1 MKPISRLFSYI
12 KKYPFFLISSL
23 ICALIF
29 VTSMCLTPL
38 LFGKAIDE
46 ITFTFKTSILILNDR
61 FYFYL
66 IFAGILIVL
75 VLIFEFLFEYL
86 NSLFV
91 EKVTKDIKDDVFK
104 KLNEVSISYIDS
116 NYHGDLVSRVI
127 NDTDNINIALVSGF
141 RQLYQGII
149 QILVTFVVMFVLN
162 WILGIVVVVLTPFG
176 FFITYSLAHKT
187 NKYFKGQA
195 KIVGEMGAIAL
206 EDINNIDLIKSFNYE
221 DDALENFKSQNGELY
236 KVGQKAQFSGSLTNP
251 ITRLVNN
258 STYAIVGMV
267 AALLCAFT
275 FKDGNILL
283 GASCTVGTILTF
295 IQFSNQFA
303 KPFNEISSCVPEIQT
318 GLSSLK
324 RINDVLNEEKDVNEG
339 KEKVENV
346 IKTIDFEHVDFGYTK
361 DKLVIKGLNL
371 EVKEGQKIAIVGPT
385 GCGKTTIINLLL
397 RFYDPT
403 NGQIKFDNL
412 DTKDILKES
421 LRKSFGMVL
430 QDTWIFSGTVRENI
444 IYGKKDASEE
454 EIIEATKKANC
465 YDFIMRLP
473 NGFDT
478 YIDDYSGLSV
488 GQKQLISIARVML
501 VNPKIMILDEATSNI
516 DTRTEMK
523 ISAAFNILMKG
534 KTAFVIAHR
543 LSTIVNSDLILVMKD
558 GKIIEKF
565 HPELPEKLVN
575 VVKCKNPRC
584 ITSIEQELP
593 HICELT
599 DRENVVYR
607 CKYCEEQV
615 NR

>member
-1 MKPISRLFSYI
+1 MKPIKRLFSYI
-12 KKYPFFLISSL
+12 KKYPLFLIASL
-23 ICALIF
+23 LCALIF
-29 VTSMCLTPL
+29 VTSMCLTPF

-46 ITFTFKTSILILNDR
+46 ITFALENSISL
-61 FYFYL
+61 FETKFVFYL
-66 IFAGILIVL
+66 SFAGILIFLVL
-75 VLIFEFLFEYL
+75 VFEFCFEFL

-91 EKVTKDIKDDVFK
+91 EKVTKEIKDDIFS
-104 KLNEVSISYIDS
+104 KLNKVPISYIDS

-127 NDTDNINIALVSGF
+127 NDSDNINVALISGF
-141 RQLYQGII
+141 RQFYQGVI
-149 QILVTFVVMFVLN
+149 QIIVTFVVMFVLN
-162 WILGIVVVVLTPFG
+162 WILGFVVVVLTPFG
-176 FFITYSLAHKT
+176 FMITYLLAHKT

-195 KIVGEMGAIAL
+195 KIVGEMGAISL

-221 DDALENFKSQNGELY
+221 ENAYEAFKTQNDALY

-267 AALLCAFT
+267 AAILCALS
-275 FKDGNILL
+275 FKDNNMIL

-303 KPFNEISSCVPEIQT
+303 KPFNEISSCIPEIQT
-318 GLSSLK
+318 GFSSLK
-324 RINDVLNEEKDVNEG
+324 RINNVLNESNDVNDG
-339 KEKVENV
+339 KEKINEV
-346 IKTIDFEHVDFGYTK
+346 IKKIEFNHVDFGYSK
-361 DKLVIKGLNL
+361 EKLVIKDFNI

-397 RFYDPT
+397 RFYDPSQ
-403 NGQIKFDNL
+403 GSISFDNL
-412 DTKDILKES
+412 NTKDILKES
-421 LRKSFGMVL
+421 LRSSFGMVL

-523 ISAAFNILMKG
+523 ISAAFNILMEG
-534 KTAFVIAHR
+534 KTSFVIAHR
-543 LSTIVNSDLILVMKD
+543 LSTIIHSDLILVMKD
-558 GKIIEKF
+558 GEIIEQGK
-565 HPELPEKLVN
+565 HDELLAKHGFYYDLYN
-575 VVKCKNPRC
+575 AQYSKIN
-584 ITSIEQELP
+584 
-593 HICELT
+593 
-599 DRENVVYR
+599 
-607 CKYCEEQV
+607 
-615 NR
+615 

>member
-1 MKPISRLFSYI
+1 MKPIKRLFSYI
-12 KKYPFFLISSL
+12 KKYPLFLIASL
-23 ICALIF
+23 LCALIF

-46 ITFTFKTSILILNDR
+46 ITFALENSISL
-61 FYFYL
+61 FETKFVFYL
-66 IFAGILIVL
+66 SFAGILIFLVL
-75 VLIFEFLFEYL
+75 VFEFCFEFL

-91 EKVTKDIKDDVFK
+91 EKVTKEIKDDIFS
-104 KLNEVSISYIDS
+104 KLNKVPISYIDS

-127 NDTDNINIALVSGF
+127 NDSDNINVALISGF
-141 RQLYQGII
+141 RQFYQGVI
-149 QILVTFVVMFVLN
+149 QIIVTFVVMFVLN
-162 WILGIVVVVLTPFG
+162 WILGLVVVVLTPFG
-176 FFITYSLAHKT
+176 FMITYLLAHKT

-195 KIVGEMGAIAL
+195 KIVGEMGAISL

-221 DDALENFKSQNGELY
+221 ENAYEAFKTQNDALY

-267 AALLCAFT
+267 AAILCALS
-275 FKDGNILL
+275 FKDNNIIL

-318 GLSSLK
+318 GFSSLK
-324 RINDVLNEEKDVNEG
+324 RINNVLNESNDVNDG
-339 KEKVENV
+339 KEKINEV
-346 IKTIDFEHVDFGYTK
+346 IKKIEFNHVDFGYNK
-361 DKLVIKGLNL
+361 EKLVIKDFNI

-397 RFYDPT
+397 RFYDPSQ
-403 NGQIKFDNL
+403 GSISFDNL
-412 DTKDILKES
+412 NTKDILKES
-421 LRKSFGMVL
+421 LRSSFGMVL

-523 ISAAFNILMKG
+523 ISAAFNILMEG
-534 KTAFVIAHR
+534 KTSFVIAHR
-543 LSTIVNSDLILVMKD
+543 LSTIIHSDLILVMKD
-558 GKIIEKF
+558 GEIIEQGK
-565 HPELPEKLVN
+565 HDELLAKHGFYYDLYN
-575 VVKCKNPRC
+575 AQYSKIN
-584 ITSIEQELP
+584 
-593 HICELT
+593 
-599 DRENVVYR
+599 
-607 CKYCEEQV
+607 
-615 NR
+615 

>member
-1 MKPISRLFSYI
+1 MKPIKRLFSYI
-12 KKYPFFLISSL
+12 KKYPLFLIASL
-23 ICALIF
+23 LCALIF

-46 ITFTFKTSILILNDR
+46 ITFALENSISL
-61 FYFYL
+61 FETKFVFYL
-66 IFAGILIVL
+66 SFAGILIFLVL
-75 VLIFEFLFEYL
+75 VFEFCFEFL

-91 EKVTKDIKDDVFK
+91 EKVTKEIKDDIFS
-104 KLNEVSISYIDS
+104 KLNKVPISYIDS

-127 NDTDNINIALVSGF
+127 NDSDNINVALISGF
-141 RQLYQGII
+141 RQFYQGVI
-149 QILVTFVVMFVLN
+149 QIIVTFVVMFVLN
-162 WILGIVVVVLTPFG
+162 WILGLVVVVLTPFG
-176 FFITYSLAHKT
+176 FMITYLLAHKT

-195 KIVGEMGAIAL
+195 KIVGEMGAISL

-221 DDALENFKSQNGELY
+221 ENAYEAFKTQNDALY

-267 AALLCAFT
+267 AAILCALS
-275 FKDGNILL
+275 FKDNNMIL

-318 GLSSLK
+318 GFSSLK
-324 RINDVLNEEKDVNEG
+324 RINNVLNESNDVNDG
-339 KEKVENV
+339 KEKINEV
-346 IKTIDFEHVDFGYTK
+346 IKKIEFNHVDFGYSK
-361 DKLVIKGLNL
+361 EKLVIKDFNI

-397 RFYDPT
+397 RFYDPSQ
-403 NGQIKFDNL
+403 GSISFDNL
-412 DTKDILKES
+412 NTKDILKES
-421 LRKSFGMVL
+421 LRSSFGMVL

-523 ISAAFNILMKG
+523 ISAAFNILMEG
-534 KTAFVIAHR
+534 KTSFVIAHR
-543 LSTIVNSDLILVMKD
+543 LSTIIHSDLILVMKD
-558 GKIIEKF
+558 GEIIEQGK
-565 HPELPEKLVN
+565 HDELLAKHGFYYNLYN
-575 VVKCKNPRC
+575 AQYSKIN
-584 ITSIEQELP
+584 
-593 HICELT
+593 
-599 DRENVVYR
+599 
-607 CKYCEEQV
+607 
-615 NR
+615 

>member
-1 MKPISRLFSYI
+1 MKPIKRLFSYI
-12 KKYPFFLISSL
+12 KKYPLFLIASL
-23 ICALIF
+23 LCALIF

-46 ITFTFKTSILILNDR
+46 ITFALENSISL
-61 FYFYL
+61 FETKFVFYL
-66 IFAGILIVL
+66 SFAGILIFSVL
-75 VLIFEFLFEYL
+75 VFEFCFEFL

-91 EKVTKDIKDDVFK
+91 EKVTKEIKDDIFL
-104 KLNEVSISYIDS
+104 KLNKVPISYIDS

-127 NDTDNINIALVSGF
+127 NDSDNINIALISGF
-141 RQLYQGII
+141 RQFYQGVI
-149 QILVTFVVMFVLN
+149 QIIVTFVVMFVLN
-162 WILGIVVVVLTPFG
+162 WLLGLVVVVLTPFG
-176 FFITYSLAHKT
+176 FMITYLLAHKT

-195 KIVGEMGAIAL
+195 KIVGEMGAISL

-221 DDALENFKSQNGELY
+221 ENAYEAFKTQNDALY

-267 AALLCAFT
+267 AAILCALS
-275 FKDGNILL
+275 FKDNNMIL

-318 GLSSLK
+318 GFSSLK
-324 RINDVLNEEKDVNEG
+324 RINNVLNESNDVNDG
-339 KEKVENV
+339 KEKNNEV
-346 IKTIDFEHVDFGYTK
+346 IKKIEFNHVDFGYSK
-361 DKLVIKGLNL
+361 DKLVIKDFNI

-397 RFYDPT
+397 RFYDPSQ
-403 NGQIKFDNL
+403 GSISFDNL
-412 DTKDILKES
+412 NTKDILKES
-421 LRKSFGMVL
+421 LRSSFGMVL

-523 ISAAFNILMKG
+523 ISAAFNILMEG
-534 KTAFVIAHR
+534 KTSFVIAHR
-543 LSTIVNSDLILVMKD
+543 LSTIIHSDLILVMKD
-558 GKIIEKF
+558 GEIIEQGK
-565 HPELPEKLVN
+565 HDELLAKHGFYYDLYN
-575 VVKCKNPRC
+575 AQYSKIN
-584 ITSIEQELP
+584 
-593 HICELT
+593 
-599 DRENVVYR
+599 
-607 CKYCEEQV
+607 
-615 NR
+615 

>member
-1 MKPISRLFSYI
+1 MKPIKRLFSYI
-12 KKYPFFLISSL
+12 KKYPLFLIASL
-23 ICALIF
+23 LCALIF

-46 ITFTFKTSILILNDR
+46 ITFALENSISL
-61 FYFYL
+61 FETKFVFYL
-66 IFAGILIVL
+66 SFAGILIFLVL
-75 VLIFEFLFEYL
+75 VFEFCFEFL

-91 EKVTKDIKDDVFK
+91 EKVTKEIKDDIFS
-104 KLNEVSISYIDS
+104 KLNKVPISYIDS

-127 NDTDNINIALVSGF
+127 NDSDNINVALISGF
-141 RQLYQGII
+141 RQFYQGVI
-149 QILVTFVVMFVLN
+149 QIIVTFVVMFVLN
-162 WILGIVVVVLTPFG
+162 WILGLVVVVLTPFG
-176 FFITYSLAHKT
+176 FMITYLLAHKT

-195 KIVGEMGAIAL
+195 KIVGEMGAISL

-221 DDALENFKSQNGELY
+221 ENAYEAFKTQNDALY

-267 AALLCAFT
+267 AAILCALS
-275 FKDGNILL
+275 FKDNNIIL

-318 GLSSLK
+318 GFSSLK
-324 RINDVLNEEKDVNEG
+324 RINNVLNESNDVNDG
-339 KEKVENV
+339 KEKINEV
-346 IKTIDFEHVDFGYTK
+346 IKKIEFNHVDFGYCK
-361 DKLVIKGLNL
+361 EKLVIKDFNI

-397 RFYDPT
+397 RFYDPSQ
-403 NGQIKFDNL
+403 GSISFDNL
-412 DTKDILKES
+412 NTKDILKES

-523 ISAAFNILMKG
+523 ISAAFNILMEG
-534 KTAFVIAHR
+534 KTSFVIAHR
-543 LSTIVNSDLILVMKD
+543 LSTIIHSDLILVMKD
-558 GKIIEKF
+558 GEIIEQGK
-565 HPELPEKLVN
+565 HDELLAKHGFYYDLYN
-575 VVKCKNPRC
+575 AQYSKIN
-584 ITSIEQELP
+584 
-593 HICELT
+593 
-599 DRENVVYR
+599 
-607 CKYCEEQV
+607 
-615 NR
+615 

>member
-1 MKPISRLFSYI
+1 MKPIKRLFSYI
-12 KKYPFFLISSL
+12 KKYPLFLIASL
-23 ICALIF
+23 LCALIF

-46 ITFTFKTSILILNDR
+46 ITFALENSISL
-61 FYFYL
+61 FETKFVFYL
-66 IFAGILIVL
+66 SFAGILIFLVL
-75 VLIFEFLFEYL
+75 VFEFCFEFL

-91 EKVTKDIKDDVFK
+91 EKVTKEIKDDIFS
-104 KLNEVSISYIDS
+104 KLNKVPISYIDS

-127 NDTDNINIALVSGF
+127 NDSDNINVALISGF
-141 RQLYQGII
+141 RQFYQGVI
-149 QILVTFVVMFVLN
+149 QIIVTFVVMFVLN
-162 WILGIVVVVLTPFG
+162 WILGLVVVVLTPFG
-176 FFITYSLAHKT
+176 FMITYLLAHKT

-195 KIVGEMGAIAL
+195 KIVGEMGAISL

-221 DDALENFKSQNGELY
+221 ENAYEAFKTQNDALY

-267 AALLCAFT
+267 AAILCALS
-275 FKDGNILL
+275 FKDNNMIL

-318 GLSSLK
+318 GFSSLK
-324 RINDVLNEEKDVNEG
+324 RINNVLNESNDVNDG
-339 KEKVENV
+339 KEKINEV
-346 IKTIDFEHVDFGYTK
+346 IKKIEFNHVDFGYSK
-361 DKLVIKGLNL
+361 EKPVIKDFNI

-397 RFYDPT
+397 RFYDPSQ
-403 NGQIKFDNL
+403 GSISFDNL
-412 DTKDILKES
+412 NTKDILKES
-421 LRKSFGMVL
+421 LRSSFGMVL

-523 ISAAFNILMKG
+523 ISAAFNILMEG
-534 KTAFVIAHR
+534 KTSFVIAHR
-543 LSTIVNSDLILVMKD
+543 LSTIIHSDLILVMKD
-558 GKIIEKF
+558 GEIIEQGK
-565 HPELPEKLVN
+565 HDELLAKHGFYYDLYN
-575 VVKCKNPRC
+575 AQYSKIN
-584 ITSIEQELP
+584 
-593 HICELT
+593 
-599 DRENVVYR
+599 
-607 CKYCEEQV
+607 
-615 NR
+615 

>member
-1 MKPISRLFSYI
+1 MKPIKRLFSYI
-12 KKYPFFLISSL
+12 KKYPLFLIASL
-23 ICALIF
+23 LCALIF

-46 ITFTFKTSILILNDR
+46 ITFALENSISL
-61 FYFYL
+61 FETKFVFYL
-66 IFAGILIVL
+66 SFAGILIFSVL
-75 VLIFEFLFEYL
+75 VFEFCFEFL

-91 EKVTKDIKDDVFK
+91 EKVTKEIKDDIFL
-104 KLNEVSISYIDS
+104 KLNKVPISYIDS

-127 NDTDNINIALVSGF
+127 NDSDNINIALISGF
-141 RQLYQGII
+141 RQFYQGVI
-149 QILVTFVVMFVLN
+149 QIIVTFVVMFVLN
-162 WILGIVVVVLTPFG
+162 WILGLVVVVLTPFG
-176 FFITYSLAHKT
+176 FIITYLLAHKT

-195 KIVGEMGAIAL
+195 KIVGEMGAISL

-221 DDALENFKSQNGELY
+221 ENAYEAFKTQNDALY

-267 AALLCAFT
+267 AAILCALS
-275 FKDGNILL
+275 FKDNNMIL

-318 GLSSLK
+318 GFSSLK
-324 RINDVLNEEKDVNEG
+324 RINNVLNESNDVNDG
-339 KEKVENV
+339 KEKINEV
-346 IKTIDFEHVDFGYTK
+346 IKKIEFNHVDFGYSK
-361 DKLVIKGLNL
+361 DKLVIKDFNI

-397 RFYDPT
+397 RFYDPSQ
-403 NGQIKFDNL
+403 GSISFDNL
-412 DTKDILKES
+412 NTKDILKES
-421 LRKSFGMVL
+421 LRSSFGMVL

-523 ISAAFNILMKG
+523 ISAAFNILMEG
-534 KTAFVIAHR
+534 KTSFVIAHR
-543 LSTIVNSDLILVMKD
+543 LSTIIHSDLILVMKD
-558 GKIIEKF
+558 GEIIEQGK
-565 HPELPEKLVN
+565 HDELLAKHGFYYDLYN
-575 VVKCKNPRC
+575 AQYSKIN
-584 ITSIEQELP
+584 
-593 HICELT
+593 
-599 DRENVVYR
+599 
-607 CKYCEEQV
+607 
-615 NR
+615 

>member
-1 MKPISRLFSYI
+1 MKPIKRLFSYI
-12 KKYPFFLISSL
+12 KKYPLFLIASL
-23 ICALIF
+23 LCALIF

-46 ITFTFKTSILILNDR
+46 ITFALENSISL
-61 FYFYL
+61 FETKFVFYL
-66 IFAGILIVL
+66 SFAGILIFSVL
-75 VLIFEFLFEYL
+75 VFEFCFEFL

-91 EKVTKDIKDDVFK
+91 EKVTKEIKDDIFL
-104 KLNEVSISYIDS
+104 KLNKVPISYIDS

-127 NDTDNINIALVSGF
+127 NDSDNVNIALISGF
-141 RQLYQGII
+141 RQFYQGVI
-149 QILVTFVVMFVLN
+149 QIIVTFVVMFVLN
-162 WILGIVVVVLTPFG
+162 WILGLVVVVLTPFG
-176 FFITYSLAHKT
+176 FMITYLLAHKT

-195 KIVGEMGAIAL
+195 KIVGEMGAISL

-221 DDALENFKSQNGELY
+221 ENAYEAFKTQNDALY

-267 AALLCAFT
+267 AAILCALS
-275 FKDGNILL
+275 FKDNNMIL

-318 GLSSLK
+318 GFSSLK
-324 RINDVLNEEKDVNEG
+324 RINNVLNESNDVNDG
-339 KEKVENV
+339 KEKINEV
-346 IKTIDFEHVDFGYTK
+346 IKKIEFNHVDFGYSK
-361 DKLVIKGLNL
+361 DKLVIKDFNI

-397 RFYDPT
+397 RFYDPSQG
-403 NGQIKFDNL
+403 NISFDSLN
-412 DTKDILKES
+412 TKDILKES
-421 LRKSFGMVL
+421 LRSSFGMVL

-523 ISAAFNILMKG
+523 ISAAFNILMEG
-534 KTAFVIAHR
+534 KTSFVIAHR
-543 LSTIVNSDLILVMKD
+543 LSTIIHSDLILVMKD
-558 GKIIEKF
+558 GEIIEQGK
-565 HPELPEKLVN
+565 HDELLAKHGFYYDLYN
-575 VVKCKNPRC
+575 AQYSKIN
-584 ITSIEQELP
+584 
-593 HICELT
+593 
-599 DRENVVYR
+599 
-607 CKYCEEQV
+607 
-615 NR
+615 

>member
-46 ITFTFKTSILILNDR
+46 ITFTLKTSILILNDR

-127 NDTDNINIALVSGF
+127 NDTDNINVALVSGF

-221 DDALENFKSQNGELY
+221 DDALENFKSQNDELY

-444 IYGKKDASEE
+444 IYGKKGASEE
-454 EIIEATKKANC
+454 DIIEATKKANC

-558 GKIIEKF
+558 GKIIEKGKHKDLLSKKGF
-565 HPELPEKLVN
+565 YYELYNAQYAKIN
-575 VVKCKNPRC
+575 
-584 ITSIEQELP
+584 
-593 HICELT
+593 
-599 DRENVVYR
+599 
-607 CKYCEEQV
+607 
-615 NR
+615 

>member
-1 MKPISRLFSYI
+1 MKPIKRLFSYI
-12 KKYPFFLISSL
+12 KKYPLFLIASL
-23 ICALIF
+23 LCALIF

-46 ITFTFKTSILILNDR
+46 ITFALENSISL
-61 FYFYL
+61 FETKFVFYL
-66 IFAGILIVL
+66 SFAGILIFLVL
-75 VLIFEFLFEYL
+75 VFEFCFEFL

-91 EKVTKDIKDDVFK
+91 EKVTKEIKDDIFS
-104 KLNEVSISYIDS
+104 KLNKVPISYIDS

-127 NDTDNINIALVSGF
+127 NDSDNINIALISGF

-149 QILVTFVVMFVLN
+149 QIIVTFVVMFVLN
-162 WILGIVVVVLTPFG
+162 WILGLVVVVLTPFG
-176 FFITYSLAHKT
+176 FMITYLLAHKT

-195 KIVGEMGAIAL
+195 KIVGEMGAISL

-221 DDALENFKSQNGELY
+221 ENAYEAFKTQNEALY

-267 AALLCAFT
+267 AAILCALS
-275 FKDGNILL
+275 FKDNNMIL

-318 GLSSLK
+318 GFSSLK
-324 RINDVLNEEKDVNEG
+324 RINNVLNESNDVNDG
-339 KEKVENV
+339 KEKINEV
-346 IKTIDFEHVDFGYTK
+346 IKKIEFNHVDFGYSK
-361 DKLVIKGLNL
+361 DKLVIKDFNIG
-371 EVKEGQKIAIVGPT
+371 VKEGQKIAIVGPT

-397 RFYDPT
+397 RFYDPSQ
-403 NGQIKFDNL
+403 GSVSFDNL
-412 DTKDILKES
+412 NTKDILKES
-421 LRKSFGMVL
+421 LRSSFGMVL

-523 ISAAFNILMKG
+523 ISAAFNILMEG
-534 KTAFVIAHR
+534 KTSFVIAHR
-543 LSTIVNSDLILVMKD
+543 LSTIIHSDLILVMKD
-558 GKIIEKF
+558 GEIIEQGK
-565 HPELPEKLVN
+565 HDELLAKHGFYYDLYN
-575 VVKCKNPRC
+575 AQYSKIN
-584 ITSIEQELP
+584 
-593 HICELT
+593 
-599 DRENVVYR
+599 
-607 CKYCEEQV
+607 
-615 NR
+615 

>member
-1 MKPISRLFSYI
+1 MIHNMEIDMKPIKRLFSYI
-12 KKYPFFLISSL
+12 KKYPLFLIASL
-23 ICALIF
+23 LCALIF

-46 ITFTFKTSILILNDR
+46 ITFALENSISL
-61 FYFYL
+61 FETKFVFYL
-66 IFAGILIVL
+66 SFAGILIFLVL
-75 VLIFEFLFEYL
+75 VFEFCFEFL

-91 EKVTKDIKDDVFK
+91 EKVTKEIKDDIFS
-104 KLNEVSISYIDS
+104 KLNKVPISYIDS

-127 NDTDNINIALVSGF
+127 NDSDNINVALISGF
-141 RQLYQGII
+141 RQFYQGVI
-149 QILVTFVVMFVLN
+149 QIIVTFVVMFVLN
-162 WILGIVVVVLTPFG
+162 WILGLVVVVLTPFG
-176 FFITYSLAHKT
+176 FMITYLLAHKT

-195 KIVGEMGAIAL
+195 KVVGEMGAISL

-221 DDALENFKSQNGELY
+221 ENAYEAFKTQNDALY

-267 AALLCAFT
+267 AAILCALS
-275 FKDGNILL
+275 FKDNNIIL

-318 GLSSLK
+318 GFSSLK
-324 RINDVLNEEKDVNEG
+324 RINNVLNESNDVNDG
-339 KEKVENV
+339 KEKINEV
-346 IKTIDFEHVDFGYTK
+346 IKKIEFNHVDFGYSK
-361 DKLVIKGLNL
+361 EKLVIKDFNI

-397 RFYDPT
+397 RFYDPSQ
-403 NGQIKFDNL
+403 GSISFDNL
-412 DTKDILKES
+412 NTKDILKES
-421 LRKSFGMVL
+421 LRNSFGMVL

-523 ISAAFNILMKG
+523 ISAAFNILMEG
-534 KTAFVIAHR
+534 KTSFVIAHR
-543 LSTIVNSDLILVMKD
+543 LSTIIHSDLILVMKD
-558 GKIIEKF
+558 GEIIEQGK
-565 HPELPEKLVN
+565 HDELLAKHGFYYDLYN
-575 VVKCKNPRC
+575 AQYSKIN
-584 ITSIEQELP
+584 
-593 HICELT
+593 
-599 DRENVVYR
+599 
-607 CKYCEEQV
+607 
-615 NR
+615 

>member
-1 MKPISRLFSYI
+1 MKPIKRLFSYI
-12 KKYPFFLISSL
+12 KKYPLFLIASL
-23 ICALIF
+23 LCALIF

-46 ITFTFKTSILILNDR
+46 ITFALENSISL
-61 FYFYL
+61 FETKFVFYL
-66 IFAGILIVL
+66 SFAGILIFLVL
-75 VLIFEFLFEYL
+75 VFEFCFEFL

-91 EKVTKDIKDDVFK
+91 EKVTKEIKDDIFS
-104 KLNEVSISYIDS
+104 KLNKVPISYIDS

-127 NDTDNINIALVSGF
+127 NDSDNINVALISGF
-141 RQLYQGII
+141 RQFYQGVI
-149 QILVTFVVMFVLN
+149 QIIVTFVVMFVLN
-162 WILGIVVVVLTPFG
+162 WILGLVVVVLTPFG
-176 FFITYSLAHKT
+176 FMITYLLAHKT

-195 KIVGEMGAIAL
+195 KIVGEMGAISL

-221 DDALENFKSQNGELY
+221 ENAYEAFKTQNEALY

-267 AALLCAFT
+267 AAILCALS
-275 FKDGNILL
+275 FKDNNMIL

-318 GLSSLK
+318 GFSSLK
-324 RINDVLNEEKDVNEG
+324 RINNVLNEVNDVNDG
-339 KEKVENV
+339 KEKINEV
-346 IKTIDFEHVDFGYTK
+346 IKKIEFNHVDFGYSK
-361 DKLVIKGLNL
+361 EKLVIKDFNI

-397 RFYDPT
+397 RFYDPSQGT
-403 NGQIKFDNL
+403 IIFDSLN
-412 DTKDILKES
+412 TKDILKES
-421 LRKSFGMVL
+421 LRNSFGMVL

-523 ISAAFNILMKG
+523 ISAAFNILMEG
-534 KTAFVIAHR
+534 KTSFVIAHR
-543 LSTIVNSDLILVMKD
+543 LSTIIHSDLILVMKD
-558 GKIIEKF
+558 GEIIEQGK
-565 HPELPEKLVN
+565 HDELLAKHGFYYDLYN
-575 VVKCKNPRC
+575 AQYSKIN
-584 ITSIEQELP
+584 
-593 HICELT
+593 
-599 DRENVVYR
+599 
-607 CKYCEEQV
+607 
-615 NR
+615 

>member
-1 MKPISRLFSYI
+1 MKPIKRLFSYI
-12 KKYPFFLISSL
+12 KKYPLFLIASL
-23 ICALIF
+23 LCALIF

-46 ITFTFKTSILILNDR
+46 ITFALENSISL
-61 FYFYL
+61 FETKFVFYL
-66 IFAGILIVL
+66 SFAGILIFLVL
-75 VLIFEFLFEYL
+75 VFEFCFEFL

-91 EKVTKDIKDDVFK
+91 EKVTKEIKDDIFS
-104 KLNEVSISYIDS
+104 KLNKVPISYIDS

-127 NDTDNINIALVSGF
+127 NDSDNINVALISGF
-141 RQLYQGII
+141 RQFYQGVI
-149 QILVTFVVMFVLN
+149 QIIVTFVVMFVLN
-162 WILGIVVVVLTPFG
+162 WILGLVVVVLTPFG
-176 FFITYSLAHKT
+176 FMITYLLAHKT

-195 KIVGEMGAIAL
+195 KIVGEMGAISL

-221 DDALENFKSQNGELY
+221 ENAFEAFKTQNDALY

-267 AALLCAFT
+267 AAILCALS
-275 FKDGNILL
+275 FKDNNIIL

-318 GLSSLK
+318 GFSSLK
-324 RINDVLNEEKDVNEG
+324 RINNVLNESNDVNDG
-339 KEKVENV
+339 KEKINEV
-346 IKTIDFEHVDFGYTK
+346 IKKIEFNHVDFGYSK
-361 DKLVIKGLNL
+361 EKLVIKDFNI

-397 RFYDPT
+397 RFYDPSQ
-403 NGQIKFDNL
+403 GSISFDNL
-412 DTKDILKES
+412 NTKDILKES
-421 LRKSFGMVL
+421 LRSSFGMVL

-523 ISAAFNILMKG
+523 ISAAFNILMEG
-534 KTAFVIAHR
+534 KTSFVIAHR
-543 LSTIVNSDLILVMKD
+543 LSTIIHSDLILVMKD
-558 GKIIEKF
+558 GEIIEQGK
-565 HPELPEKLVN
+565 HDELLAKHGFYYDLYN
-575 VVKCKNPRC
+575 AQYSKIN
-584 ITSIEQELP
+584 
-593 HICELT
+593 
-599 DRENVVYR
+599 
-607 CKYCEEQV
+607 
-615 NR
+615 

>member
-1 MKPISRLFSYI
+1 MKPIKRLFSYI
-12 KKYPFFLISSL
+12 KKYPLFLIASL
-23 ICALIF
+23 LCALIF

-46 ITFTFKTSILILNDR
+46 ITFALENSISL
-61 FYFYL
+61 FETKFVFYL
-66 IFAGILIVL
+66 SFAGILIFSVL
-75 VLIFEFLFEYL
+75 VFEFCFEFL

-91 EKVTKDIKDDVFK
+91 EKVTKEIKDDIFL
-104 KLNEVSISYIDS
+104 KLNKVPISYIDS
-116 NYHGDLVSRVI
+116 NYHGDLVSREI
-127 NDTDNINIALVSGF
+127 NDSDNINIALISGF
-141 RQLYQGII
+141 RQFYQGVI
-149 QILVTFVVMFVLN
+149 QIIVTFVVMFVLN
-162 WILGIVVVVLTPFG
+162 WILGLVVVVLTPFG
-176 FFITYSLAHKT
+176 FMITYLLAHKT

-195 KIVGEMGAIAL
+195 KIVGEMGAISL

-221 DDALENFKSQNGELY
+221 ENAYEAFKTQNDALY

-267 AALLCAFT
+267 AAILCALS
-275 FKDGNILL
+275 FKDNNMIL

-318 GLSSLK
+318 GFSSLK
-324 RINDVLNEEKDVNEG
+324 RINNVLNESNDVNDG
-339 KEKVENV
+339 KEKINEV
-346 IKTIDFEHVDFGYTK
+346 IKKIEFNHVDFGYSK
-361 DKLVIKGLNL
+361 DKLVIKDFNI

-397 RFYDPT
+397 RFYDPSQ
-403 NGQIKFDNL
+403 GSISFDNL
-412 DTKDILKES
+412 NTKNILKES
-421 LRKSFGMVL
+421 LRSSFGMVL

-523 ISAAFNILMKG
+523 ISAAFNILMEG
-534 KTAFVIAHR
+534 KTSFVIAHR
-543 LSTIVNSDLILVMKD
+543 LSTIIHSDLILVMKD
-558 GKIIEKF
+558 GEIIEQGK
-565 HPELPEKLVN
+565 HDELLAKHGFYYDLYN
-575 VVKCKNPRC
+575 AQYSKIN
-584 ITSIEQELP
+584 
-593 HICELT
+593 
-599 DRENVVYR
+599 
-607 CKYCEEQV
+607 
-615 NR
+615 

>member
-1 MKPISRLFSYI
+1 MKPIKRLFSYI
-12 KKYPFFLISSL
+12 KKYPLFLIASL
-23 ICALIF
+23 LCALIF

-46 ITFTFKTSILILNDR
+46 ITFALENSISL
-61 FYFYL
+61 FETKFVFYL
-66 IFAGILIVL
+66 SFAGILIFLVL
-75 VLIFEFLFEYL
+75 VFEFCFEFL

-91 EKVTKDIKDDVFK
+91 EKVTKEIKDDIFS
-104 KLNEVSISYIDS
+104 KLNKVPISYIDS

-127 NDTDNINIALVSGF
+127 NDSDNINVALISGF
-141 RQLYQGII
+141 RQFYQGVI
-149 QILVTFVVMFVLN
+149 QIIVTFVVMFVLN
-162 WILGIVVVVLTPFG
+162 WILGLVVVVLTPFG
-176 FFITYSLAHKT
+176 FMITYLLAHKT

-195 KIVGEMGAIAL
+195 KIVGEMGAISL

-221 DDALENFKSQNGELY
+221 ENAYEAFKTQNDALY

-267 AALLCAFT
+267 AAILCALS
-275 FKDGNILL
+275 FKDNNIIL

-318 GLSSLK
+318 GFSSLK
-324 RINDVLNEEKDVNEG
+324 RINNVLNESNDVNDG
-339 KEKVENV
+339 KEKINEV
-346 IKTIDFEHVDFGYTK
+346 IKKIEFNHVDFGYSK
-361 DKLVIKGLNL
+361 EKLVIKDFNIEL
-371 EVKEGQKIAIVGPT
+371 KEGQKIAIVGPT

-397 RFYDPT
+397 RFYDPSQ
-403 NGQIKFDNL
+403 GSISFDNL
-412 DTKDILKES
+412 NTKDILKES
-421 LRKSFGMVL
+421 LRSSFGMVL

-523 ISAAFNILMKG
+523 ISAAFNILMEG
-534 KTAFVIAHR
+534 KTSFVIAHR
-543 LSTIVNSDLILVMKD
+543 LSTIIHSDLILVMKD
-558 GKIIEKF
+558 GEIIEQGK
-565 HPELPEKLVN
+565 HDELLAKHGFYYDLYN
-575 VVKCKNPRC
+575 AQYSKIN
-584 ITSIEQELP
+584 
-593 HICELT
+593 
-599 DRENVVYR
+599 
-607 CKYCEEQV
+607 
-615 NR
+615 

>member
-1 MKPISRLFSYI
+1 MKPIKRLFSYI
-12 KKYPFFLISSL
+12 KKYPLFLIASL
-23 ICALIF
+23 LCALIF

-46 ITFTFKTSILILNDR
+46 ITFALENSISL
-61 FYFYL
+61 FETKFVFYL
-66 IFAGILIVL
+66 SFAGILIFSVL
-75 VLIFEFLFEYL
+75 VFEFCFEFL

-91 EKVTKDIKDDVFK
+91 EKVTKEIKDDIFL
-104 KLNEVSISYIDS
+104 KLNKVPISYIDS

-127 NDTDNINIALVSGF
+127 NDSDNANIALISGF
-141 RQLYQGII
+141 RQFYQGVI
-149 QILVTFVVMFVLN
+149 QIIVTFVVMFVLN
-162 WILGIVVVVLTPFG
+162 WILGLVVVVLTPFG
-176 FFITYSLAHKT
+176 FMITYLLAHKT

-195 KIVGEMGAIAL
+195 KIVGEMGAISL

-221 DDALENFKSQNGELY
+221 ENAYEAFKTQNDALY

-267 AALLCAFT
+267 AAILCALS
-275 FKDGNILL
+275 FKDSNMIL

-318 GLSSLK
+318 GFSSLK
-324 RINDVLNEEKDVNEG
+324 RINNVLNESNDVNDG
-339 KEKVENV
+339 KEKINEV
-346 IKTIDFEHVDFGYTK
+346 IKKIKFNHVDFGYSK
-361 DKLVIKGLNL
+361 DKLVIKDFNI

-397 RFYDPT
+397 RFYDPSQG
-403 NGQIKFDNL
+403 NISFDSLN
-412 DTKDILKES
+412 TKDILKES
-421 LRKSFGMVL
+421 LRSSFGMVL

-523 ISAAFNILMKG
+523 ISAAFNILMEG
-534 KTAFVIAHR
+534 KTSFVIAHR
-543 LSTIVNSDLILVMKD
+543 LSTIIHSDLILVMKD
-558 GKIIEKF
+558 GEIIEQGK
-565 HPELPEKLVN
+565 HDELLAKHGFYYDLYN
-575 VVKCKNPRC
+575 AQYSKIN
-584 ITSIEQELP
+584 
-593 HICELT
+593 
-599 DRENVVYR
+599 
-607 CKYCEEQV
+607 
-615 NR
+615 

>member
-1 MKPISRLFSYI
+1 MKPIKRLFSYI
-12 KKYPFFLISSL
+12 KKYPLFLIASL
-23 ICALIF
+23 LCALIF

-46 ITFTFKTSILILNDR
+46 ITFALENSISL
-61 FYFYL
+61 FETKFVFYL
-66 IFAGILIVL
+66 SFAGILIFLVL
-75 VLIFEFLFEYL
+75 VFEFCFEFL

-91 EKVTKDIKDDVFK
+91 EKVTKEIKDDIFL
-104 KLNEVSISYIDS
+104 KLNKVPISYIDS

-127 NDTDNINIALVSGF
+127 NDSDNINVALISGF
-141 RQLYQGII
+141 RQFYQGVI
-149 QILVTFVVMFVLN
+149 QIIVTFVVMFVLN
-162 WILGIVVVVLTPFG
+162 WILGLVVVVLTPFG
-176 FFITYSLAHKT
+176 FMITYLLAHKT

-195 KIVGEMGAIAL
+195 KIVGEMGAISL

-221 DDALENFKSQNGELY
+221 ENAYEAFKTQNDALY

-267 AALLCAFT
+267 AAILCALS
-275 FKDGNILL
+275 FKDNNIIL

-318 GLSSLK
+318 GFSSLK
-324 RINDVLNEEKDVNEG
+324 RINNVLNEVNDVNDG
-339 KEKVENV
+339 KEKINEV
-346 IKTIDFEHVDFGYTK
+346 IKKIEFNHVDFGYSK
-361 DKLVIKGLNL
+361 EKLVIKDFNI

-397 RFYDPT
+397 RFYDPSQ
-403 NGQIKFDNL
+403 GSISFDSLN
-412 DTKDILKES
+412 TKDILKES
-421 LRKSFGMVL
+421 LRSSFGMVL

-523 ISAAFNILMKG
+523 ISAAFNILMEG
-534 KTAFVIAHR
+534 KTSFVIAHR
-543 LSTIVNSDLILVMKD
+543 LSTIIHSDLILVMKD
-558 GKIIEKF
+558 GEIIEQGK
-565 HPELPEKLVN
+565 HDELLAKHGFYYDLYN
-575 VVKCKNPRC
+575 TQYSKIN
-584 ITSIEQELP
+584 
-593 HICELT
+593 
-599 DRENVVYR
+599 
-607 CKYCEEQV
+607 
-615 NR
+615 

>member
-1 MKPISRLFSYI
+1 MKPIKRLFSYI
-12 KKYPFFLISSL
+12 KKYPLFLIASL
-23 ICALIF
+23 LCALIF

-46 ITFTFKTSILILNDR
+46 ITFALENSISL
-61 FYFYL
+61 FETKFVFYL
-66 IFAGILIVL
+66 SFAGILIFLVL
-75 VLIFEFLFEYL
+75 VFEFCFEFL

-91 EKVTKDIKDDVFK
+91 EKVTKEIKDDIFS
-104 KLNEVSISYIDS
+104 KLNKVPISYIDS
-116 NYHGDLVSRVI
+116 NYYGDLVSRVI
-127 NDTDNINIALVSGF
+127 NDSDNINVALISGF
-141 RQLYQGII
+141 RQFYQGVI
-149 QILVTFVVMFVLN
+149 QIIVTFVVMFVLN
-162 WILGIVVVVLTPFG
+162 WILGLVVVVLTPFG
-176 FFITYSLAHKT
+176 FMITYLLAHKT

-195 KIVGEMGAIAL
+195 KIVGEMGAISL

-221 DDALENFKSQNGELY
+221 ENAYEAFKTQNEALY

-267 AALLCAFT
+267 AAILCALS
-275 FKDGNILL
+275 FKDNNMIL

-318 GLSSLK
+318 GFSSLK
-324 RINDVLNEEKDVNEG
+324 RINNVLNEVNDVNDG
-339 KEKVENV
+339 KEKINEV
-346 IKTIDFEHVDFGYTK
+346 IKKIEFNHVDFGYSK
-361 DKLVIKGLNL
+361 EKLVIKDFNI

-397 RFYDPT
+397 RFYDPSQGT
-403 NGQIKFDNL
+403 IIFDSLN
-412 DTKDILKES
+412 TKDILKES
-421 LRKSFGMVL
+421 LRNSFGMVL

-523 ISAAFNILMKG
+523 ISAAFNILMEG
-534 KTAFVIAHR
+534 KTSFVIAHR
-543 LSTIVNSDLILVMKD
+543 LSTIIHSDLILVMKD
-558 GKIIEKF
+558 GEIIEQGK
-565 HPELPEKLVN
+565 HDELLAKHGFYYDLYN
-575 VVKCKNPRC
+575 AQYSKIN
-584 ITSIEQELP
+584 
-593 HICELT
+593 
-599 DRENVVYR
+599 
-607 CKYCEEQV
+607 
-615 NR
+615 

>member
-1 MKPISRLFSYI
+1 MKPIKRLFSYI
-12 KKYPFFLISSL
+12 KKYPLFLIASL
-23 ICALIF
+23 LCALIF

-46 ITFTFKTSILILNDR
+46 ITFALLNSISL
-61 FYFYL
+61 FETKFVFYL
-66 IFAGILIVL
+66 SFAGILIFLVL
-75 VLIFEFLFEYL
+75 VFEFCFEFL

-91 EKVTKDIKDDVFK
+91 EKVTKEIKDDIFS
-104 KLNEVSISYIDS
+104 KLNKVPISYIDS

-127 NDTDNINIALVSGF
+127 NDSDNINVALISGF
-141 RQLYQGII
+141 RQFYQGVI
-149 QILVTFVVMFVLN
+149 QIIVTFVVMFVLN
-162 WILGIVVVVLTPFG
+162 WILGLVVVVLTPFG
-176 FFITYSLAHKT
+176 FMITYLLAHKT

-195 KIVGEMGAIAL
+195 KIVGEMGAISL

-221 DDALENFKSQNGELY
+221 ENAYEAFKTQNEALY

-267 AALLCAFT
+267 AAILCALS
-275 FKDGNILL
+275 FKDNNMIL

-318 GLSSLK
+318 GFSSLK
-324 RINDVLNEEKDVNEG
+324 RINNVLNEVNDVNDG
-339 KEKVENV
+339 KEKINEV
-346 IKTIDFEHVDFGYTK
+346 IKKIEFNHVDFGYSK
-361 DKLVIKGLNL
+361 EKLVIKDFNI

-397 RFYDPT
+397 RFYDPSQGT
-403 NGQIKFDNL
+403 ISFDSLN
-412 DTKDILKES
+412 TKDILKES
-421 LRKSFGMVL
+421 LRNSFGMVL

-523 ISAAFNILMKG
+523 ISAAFNILMEG
-534 KTAFVIAHR
+534 KTSFVIAHR
-543 LSTIVNSDLILVMKD
+543 LSTIIHSDLILVMKD
-558 GKIIEKF
+558 GEIIEQGK
-565 HPELPEKLVN
+565 HDELLSKHGFYYDLYN
-575 VVKCKNPRC
+575 AQYSKIN
-584 ITSIEQELP
+584 
-593 HICELT
+593 
-599 DRENVVYR
+599 
-607 CKYCEEQV
+607 
-615 NR
+615 

>member
-1 MKPISRLFSYI
+1 MKPIKRLFSYI
-12 KKYPFFLISSL
+12 KKYPLFLIASL
-23 ICALIF
+23 LCALIF

-46 ITFTFKTSILILNDR
+46 ITFALENSISL
-61 FYFYL
+61 FETKFVFYL
-66 IFAGILIVL
+66 SFAGILIFSVL
-75 VLIFEFLFEYL
+75 VFEFCFEFL

-91 EKVTKDIKDDVFK
+91 EKVTKEIKDDIFL
-104 KLNEVSISYIDS
+104 KLNKVPISYIDS

-127 NDTDNINIALVSGF
+127 NDSDNINVALISGF
-141 RQLYQGII
+141 RQFYQGVI
-149 QILVTFVVMFVLN
+149 QIIVTFVVMFVLN
-162 WILGIVVVVLTPFG
+162 WILGLVVVVLTPFG
-176 FFITYSLAHKT
+176 FMITYLLAHKT

-195 KIVGEMGAIAL
+195 KIVGEMGAISL

-221 DDALENFKSQNGELY
+221 ENAYEAFKTQNDALY

-258 STYAIVGMV
+258 STYAIVGMI
-267 AALLCAFT
+267 AAILCALS
-275 FKDGNILL
+275 FKDSNMIL

-318 GLSSLK
+318 GFSSLK
-324 RINDVLNEEKDVNEG
+324 RINNVLNESNDVNDG
-339 KEKVENV
+339 KEKINEV
-346 IKTIDFEHVDFGYTK
+346 IKKIEFNHVDFGYSK
-361 DKLVIKGLNL
+361 DKLVIKDFNI

-397 RFYDPT
+397 RFYDPSQG
-403 NGQIKFDNL
+403 NISFDSLN
-412 DTKDILKES
+412 TKDILKES
-421 LRKSFGMVL
+421 LRSSFGMVL

-523 ISAAFNILMKG
+523 ISAAFNILMEG
-534 KTAFVIAHR
+534 KTSFVIAHR
-543 LSTIVNSDLILVMKD
+543 LSTIIHSDLILVMKD
-558 GKIIEKF
+558 GEIIEQGK
-565 HPELPEKLVN
+565 HDELLAKHGFYYDLYN
-575 VVKCKNPRC
+575 AQYSKIN
-584 ITSIEQELP
+584 
-593 HICELT
+593 
-599 DRENVVYR
+599 
-607 CKYCEEQV
+607 
-615 NR
+615 

>member
-1 MKPISRLFSYI
+1 MKPIKRLFSYI
-12 KKYPFFLISSL
+12 KKYPLFLIASL
-23 ICALIF
+23 LCALIF

-46 ITFTFKTSILILNDR
+46 ITFALENSISL
-61 FYFYL
+61 FETKFVFYL
-66 IFAGILIVL
+66 SFAGILIFLVL
-75 VLIFEFLFEYL
+75 VFEFCFEFL

-91 EKVTKDIKDDVFK
+91 EKVTKEIKDDIFS
-104 KLNEVSISYIDS
+104 KLNKVPISYIDS

-127 NDTDNINIALVSGF
+127 NDSDNINIALISGF
-141 RQLYQGII
+141 RQLYQGVI
-149 QILVTFVVMFVLN
+149 QIIVTFVVMFVLN
-162 WILGIVVVVLTPFG
+162 WILGLVVVVLTPFG
-176 FFITYSLAHKT
+176 FMITYLLAHKT

-195 KIVGEMGAIAL
+195 KIVGEMGAISL

-221 DDALENFKSQNGELY
+221 ENAYEAFKTQNEALY

-267 AALLCAFT
+267 AAILCALS
-275 FKDGNILL
+275 FKDNNMIL

-318 GLSSLK
+318 GFSSLK
-324 RINDVLNEEKDVNEG
+324 RINNVLNESNDVNDG
-339 KEKVENV
+339 KEKINEV
-346 IKTIDFEHVDFGYTK
+346 IKKIEFNHVDFGYSK
-361 DKLVIKGLNL
+361 DKLVIKDFNI

-397 RFYDPT
+397 RFYDPSQ
-403 NGQIKFDNL
+403 GSISFDNL
-412 DTKDILKES
+412 NTKDILKES
-421 LRKSFGMVL
+421 LRSSFGMVL

-523 ISAAFNILMKG
+523 ISAAFNILMEG
-534 KTAFVIAHR
+534 KTSFVIAHR
-543 LSTIVNSDLILVMKD
+543 LSTIIHSDLILVMKD
-558 GKIIEKF
+558 GEIIEQGK
-565 HPELPEKLVN
+565 HDELLAKHGFYYDLYN
-575 VVKCKNPRC
+575 AQYSKIN
-584 ITSIEQELP
+584 
-593 HICELT
+593 
-599 DRENVVYR
+599 
-607 CKYCEEQV
+607 
-615 NR
+615 

>member
-1 MKPISRLFSYI
+1 MKPIKRLFSYI
-12 KKYPFFLISSL
+12 KKYPLFLIASL
-23 ICALIF
+23 LCALIF

-46 ITFTFKTSILILNDR
+46 ITFALENSISL
-61 FYFYL
+61 FETKFVFYL
-66 IFAGILIVL
+66 SFAGILIFSVL
-75 VLIFEFLFEYL
+75 VFEFCFEFL

-91 EKVTKDIKDDVFK
+91 EKVTKEIKDDIFL
-104 KLNEVSISYIDS
+104 KLNKVPISYIDS

-127 NDTDNINIALVSGF
+127 NDSDNVNIALISGF
-141 RQLYQGII
+141 RQFYQGVI
-149 QILVTFVVMFVLN
+149 QIIVTFVVMFVLN
-162 WILGIVVVVLTPFG
+162 WLLGLVVVVLTPFG
-176 FFITYSLAHKT
+176 FMITYLLAHKT

-195 KIVGEMGAIAL
+195 KIVGEMGAISL

-221 DDALENFKSQNGELY
+221 ENAYEAFKTQNDALY

-267 AALLCAFT
+267 AAILCALS
-275 FKDGNILL
+275 FKDNNMIL

-318 GLSSLK
+318 GFSSLK
-324 RINDVLNEEKDVNEG
+324 RINNVLNESNDVNDG
-339 KEKVENV
+339 KEKINEV
-346 IKTIDFEHVDFGYTK
+346 IKKIEFNHVDFGYSK
-361 DKLVIKGLNL
+361 DKLVIKDFNI

-397 RFYDPT
+397 RFYDPSQ
-403 NGQIKFDNL
+403 GSISFDNL
-412 DTKDILKES
+412 NTKNILKES
-421 LRKSFGMVL
+421 LRSSFGMVL

-523 ISAAFNILMKG
+523 ISAAFNILMEG
-534 KTAFVIAHR
+534 KTSFVIAHR
-543 LSTIVNSDLILVMKD
+543 LSTIIHSDLILVMKD
-558 GKIIEKF
+558 GEIIEQGK
-565 HPELPEKLVN
+565 HDELLAKHGFYYDLYN
-575 VVKCKNPRC
+575 AQYSKIN
-584 ITSIEQELP
+584 
-593 HICELT
+593 
-599 DRENVVYR
+599 
-607 CKYCEEQV
+607 
-615 NR
+615 

>member
-1 MKPISRLFSYI
+1 MKPIKRLFSYI
-12 KKYPFFLISSL
+12 KKYPLFLIASL
-23 ICALIF
+23 LCALIF

-46 ITFTFKTSILILNDR
+46 ITFALENSISL
-61 FYFYL
+61 FETKFVFYL
-66 IFAGILIVL
+66 SFAGILIFSVL
-75 VLIFEFLFEYL
+75 VFEFCFEFL

-91 EKVTKDIKDDVFK
+91 EKVTKEIKDDIFL
-104 KLNEVSISYIDS
+104 KLNKVPISYIDS

-127 NDTDNINIALVSGF
+127 NDSDNINIALISGF
-141 RQLYQGII
+141 RQFYQGVI
-149 QILVTFVVMFVLN
+149 QIIVTFVVMFVLN
-162 WILGIVVVVLTPFG
+162 WILGLVVVVLTPFG
-176 FFITYSLAHKT
+176 FMITYLLAHKT

-195 KIVGEMGAIAL
+195 KIVGEMGAISL
-206 EDINNIDLIKSFNYE
+206 EDINNVDLIKSFNYE
-221 DDALENFKSQNGELY
+221 ENAYEAFKTQNDALY

-267 AALLCAFT
+267 AAILCALS
-275 FKDGNILL
+275 FKDNNMIL

-318 GLSSLK
+318 GFSSLK
-324 RINDVLNEEKDVNEG
+324 RINNVLNESNDVNDG
-339 KEKVENV
+339 KEKINEV
-346 IKTIDFEHVDFGYTK
+346 IKKIEFNHVDFGYSK
-361 DKLVIKGLNL
+361 DKLVIKDFNI

-397 RFYDPT
+397 RFYDPSQ
-403 NGQIKFDNL
+403 GSISFDNL
-412 DTKDILKES
+412 NTKDILKES
-421 LRKSFGMVL
+421 LRSSFGMVL

-523 ISAAFNILMKG
+523 ISAAFNILMEG
-534 KTAFVIAHR
+534 KTSFVIAHR
-543 LSTIVNSDLILVMKD
+543 LSTIIHSDLILVMKY
-558 GKIIEKF
+558 GEIIEQGK
-565 HPELPEKLVN
+565 HDELLAKHGFYYDLYN
-575 VVKCKNPRC
+575 AQYSKIN
-584 ITSIEQELP
+584 
-593 HICELT
+593 
-599 DRENVVYR
+599 
-607 CKYCEEQV
+607 
-615 NR
+615 

>member
-104 KLNEVSISYIDS
+104 KLHEVSISYIDS

-221 DDALENFKSQNGELY
+221 DDALENFKSQNDELY

-488 GQKQLISIARVML
+488 GQKQLVSIARVML

-558 GKIIEKF
+558 GKIIEKGKHKDLLSKKGF
-565 HPELPEKLVN
+565 YYEFYNAQYAKIN
-575 VVKCKNPRC
+575 
-584 ITSIEQELP
+584 
-593 HICELT
+593 
-599 DRENVVYR
+599 
-607 CKYCEEQV
+607 
-615 NR
+615 